1 MGSLRKYLKGVQIGN
16 CKNGR
21 NLQNGPKMAKI
32 QKWHYCSKKVAFKY
46 IKVNIS
52 SFWMQLSPMIASKS
66 MSKTIKTVVW
76 SKKWPKMPKIGKT
89 MPHNSYYSC
98 CSICDY
104 LYNLRHLSKK
114 IIKSHSKDG
123 ISYWSKMAY
132 LAVKKSLM

>member
-1 MGSLRKYLKGVQIGN
+1 
-16 CKNGR
+16 
-21 NLQNGPKMAKI
+21 
-32 QKWHYCSKKVAFKY
+32 
-46 IKVNIS
+46 
-52 SFWMQLSPMIASKS
+52 MQLSPMIASKS

-104 LYNLRHLSKK
+104 LYNLRHLPKK
-114 IIKSHSKDG
+114 IIKSYSKDG

-132 LAVKKSLM
+132 LAV